1 MHPPPCDIS
10 HLFGQLSAAEHV
22 QRVSRKPQTPK
33 QTFKK
38 TFPHDLSLIPKWQA
52 SLYRQPP
59 QHLSCRGRIFSTSLT
74 NTTPSY
80 SAVPESRPHGTGSG
94 GDVSQ
99 PLTSAFLN
107 PFWSE
112 RRLYRGPHS
121 PHCARAKSGR
131 SDRRQRRERD
141 DRKAEEVEESESG
154 SALCLVRSNEN
165 FLGHSGS
172 LS

>member
-1 MHPPPCDIS
+1 MLQNMFRGSPENQKRPN
-10 HLFGQLSAAEHV
+10 
-22 QRVSRKPQTPK
+22 KPL
-33 QTFKK
+33 KK

-59 QHLSCRGRIFSTSLT
+59 QHLSCRGHIFSTSLT

-80 SAVPESRPHGTGSG
+80 SAVPELHPHGTGSG
-94 GDVSQ
+94 GNVSQ
-99 PLTSAFLN
+99 SLTSAFLN

-112 RRLYRGPHS
+112 RCLHRGPCS

-131 SDRRQRRERD
+131 SDRRQWRERD
-141 DRKAEEVEESESG
+141 DRKTDQEEESESG